1 MRCGKLCVISQGF
14 QMRKEKKPEQFIRHP
29 SYPGGIE
36 AMRAF
41 IRQQLR
47 YPEEALKNNVEG
59 TVAVSYEVDHLGNVI
74 NTKIKS
80 GIGSG
85 CDEEALRITKLLK
98 FVVPPHKGLRVTFHK
113 TINIHFR
120 LPAAPKPTAK
130 TQLSYNYVEKKK
142 EGKPAYTYNISIN

>member
-1 MRCGKLCVISQGF
+1 MK
-14 QMRKEKKPEQFIRHP
+14 KEKKPDQFIRHP

-41 IRQQLR
+41 IKKNLR

-59 TVAVSYEVDHLGNVI
+59 TVSVAYEIDHLGTVI
-74 NTKIKS
+74 DAKIKG
-80 GIGSG
+80 GIGHG

-98 FVVPPHKGLRVTFHK
+98 FGVPKHKGLRVTFHK

-120 LPAAPKPTAK
+120 LPTIPKPSSN
-130 TQLSYNYVEKKK
+130 TQLVYNYVEKKK
-142 EGKPAYTYNISIN
+142 EGKPSYSYNISVNRR

>member
-1 MRCGKLCVISQGF
+1 MK
-14 QMRKEKKPEQFIRHP
+14 KEKKPEQFIRHP

-41 IRQQLR
+41 IKQHLH
-47 YPEEALKNNVEG
+47 YPEEALKNKVEG
-59 TVAVSYEVDHLGNVI
+59 TVAVAYEIDHQGNVI
-74 NTKIKS
+74 DAKIKS

-98 FVVPPHKGLRVTFHK
+98 FGVPPHKGLRVTFHK

-120 LPAAPKPTAK
+120 LPVAQKMSAS
-130 TQLSYNYVEKKK
+130 TQLNYNFVEKKK
-142 EGKPAYTYNISIN
+142 EGKVTYTYNISINGR